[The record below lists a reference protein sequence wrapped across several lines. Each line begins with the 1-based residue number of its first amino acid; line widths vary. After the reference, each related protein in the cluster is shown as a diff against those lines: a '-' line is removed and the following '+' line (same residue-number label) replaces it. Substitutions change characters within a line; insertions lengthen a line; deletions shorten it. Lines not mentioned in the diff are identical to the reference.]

1 MRSQLQLHPVT
12 SGRCHLLVAIGYLL
26 SLSPGLKNPQG
37 AIAQPVPKNWRA
49 LDTSTRAI
57 NEVTI
62 PTTHNSYN
70 YGPRFLLPNVNE
82 SIPEQLK
89 NGVRGIELDPHSLGK
104 KIQLFHGLRGL
115 LGKQPASE
123 VLAEISE
130 FVQQHPSEVVVIKIN
145 SKVPGPE
152 LKALVDRAG
161 LSPYLYVHK
170 KGEAIPT
177 SAELATTNRR
187 VLITNAPGN
196 LSSRLPLCTTRWN
209 LQSPQALWPP
219 REHRAPCSGE
229 FFSVVAFAVEPFLG
243 IGSSDYATI
252 INDYKSLL
260 NLAETAWKLNGKKVW
275 RLEVDFPDIGN
286 VYGVAETLNHWNI
299 LKGEVRSQNEVLPE
313 VVWKCQYS
321 IGEEEVET
329 TTYGRFAFPMKPNEK
344 VTITPSH
351 PDYVFS
357 PASLSV
363 TNTAGQDIEE
373 NFTATRR
380 RSGNQKNKRLKSRLQ
395 EPSPPARTE

>member
-1 MRSQLQLHPVT
+1 MRSQLHSVKP
-12 SGRCHLLVAIGYLL
+12 GRCRPLLVAIGCLL

-37 AIAQPVPKNWRA
+37 AIAQPVPQDWRA
-49 LDTSTRAI
+49 LDPSTRAI

-70 YGPRFLLPNVNE
+70 YAPRFLLPNVNE
-82 SIPEQLK
+82 SIPEQLE

-123 VLAEISE
+123 VLAEIAG
-130 FVQQHPSEVVVIKIN
+130 FLQQHPSEVVVIKIN

-152 LKALVDRAG
+152 LKALIDRAG
-161 LSPYLYVHK
+161 LFSYLYVHK
-170 KGEAIPT
+170 KGEAIP
-177 SAELATTNRR
+177 SAAELAAANRR

-209 LQSPQALWPP
+209 LKSPQALWPP
-219 REHRAPCSGE
+219 REHRAPCTGE
-229 FFSVVAFAVEPFLG
+229 FFSVVAFAVEPILG
-243 IGSSDYATI
+243 IGSPDYAAV
-252 INDYKSLL
+252 INDDKSLL
-260 NLAETAWKLNGKKVW
+260 SLAETAWKLNGKKVW

-286 VYGVAETLNHWNI
+286 VYRVADTLNRWNI
-299 LKGEVRSQNEVLPE
+299 LKGEVRHQNEILSEVL
-313 VVWKCQYS
+313 WNCQYS
-321 IGEEEVET
+321 MGDGDVET

-363 TNTAGQDIEE
+363 TNTKDKDIMK
-373 NFTATRR
+373 NFEATRR
-380 RSGNQKNKRLKSRLQ
+380 
-395 EPSPPARTE
+395 